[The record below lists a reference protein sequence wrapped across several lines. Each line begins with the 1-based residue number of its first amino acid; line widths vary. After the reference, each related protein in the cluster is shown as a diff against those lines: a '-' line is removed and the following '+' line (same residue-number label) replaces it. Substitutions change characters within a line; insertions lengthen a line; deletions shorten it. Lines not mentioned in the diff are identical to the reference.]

1 MDAPSTERQEAG
13 FHSISRR
20 FSYALIGVV
29 TLILLVF
36 AVLLLTI
43 DIADMERQLTAR
55 LDNSLKIAETS
66 LAEPLWNFDR
76 ETVDSIVAALLL
88 EESIVYVEVVEAS
101 AAGERIVARRT
112 RPSFEERTFDYFT
125 TSARFAVTSS
135 TLTRQGKEIGTI
147 RMVLSRDGMRDELM
161 LNVAGAAVLIL
172 LIIGAIS
179 LVSVAITR
187 SYITRPLQVLQDSAG
202 RIAEG
207 DLEVEIGAPGNDEI
221 GHLAQSLGTM
231 RDSIRDLFGEL
242 RQSHQQLEEYNR
254 DLEQKVGER
263 TAELARA
270 RDEAE
275 AANRA
280 KSAFLANMSHELR
293 TPLNAILGF
302 AQLLDRDEGLT
313 GGQHGHLKI
322 IHRSGEHLLT
332 LINDV
337 LEISK
342 IEAGRTALQEENF
355 DLQRLLLDL
364 EDLFRLRAQG
374 KGLEF
379 RCVGV
384 AELPRYVRTDPGK
397 LRQILINL
405 LGNAVKFTEE
415 GSVTL
420 RVDYGADGRLRCA
433 VEDTG
438 PGIAEEEREAL
449 FDAFV
454 QTASNRNRP
463 DGTGLGLAIS
473 QQFAQLLGGRIRVE
487 SRVEAGAVFA
497 FDIAVEPVPA
507 LEVDT
512 VEPTRRAVG
521 LAPGQ
526 PSYRILAVDDHEE
539 NRRLLRQLLEPMGF
553 EVREAADGRECFEV
567 WEEWRPQLVWMDMR
581 MPVMDGYEATRQIKA
596 ATGGDKT
603 AVVALTASA
612 FEEDRQEVL
621 EAGCDDFV
629 RKPFREE
636 EIVGALERHLGA
648 RFVYE
653 GEEQQQQQQAAPAAP
668 SMLEG
673 LPAAWRQALHQAASR
688 ADDGAIDELLGQLG
702 NGRTPVI
709 RILQEMM
716 RDFRFDE
723 IMGLVEEADLD

>member
-242 RQSHQQLEEYNR
+242 RQSHRQLEEYNR
-254 DLEQKVGER
+254 DLEQKVGVR
-263 TAELARA
+263 TAELAGA

-280 KSAFLANMSHELR
+280 
-293 TPLNAILGF
+293 
-302 AQLLDRDEGLT
+302 
-313 GGQHGHLKI
+313 
-322 IHRSGEHLLT
+322 
-332 LINDV
+332 
-337 LEISK
+337 
-342 IEAGRTALQEENF
+342 
-355 DLQRLLLDL
+355 
-364 EDLFRLRAQG
+364 RA
-374 KGLEF
+374 
-379 RCVGV
+379 
-384 AELPRYVRTDPGK
+384 
-397 LRQILINL
+397 
-405 LGNAVKFTEE
+405 
-415 GSVTL
+415 
-420 RVDYGADGRLRCA
+420 
-433 VEDTG
+433 
-438 PGIAEEEREAL
+438 
-449 FDAFV
+449 
-454 QTASNRNRP
+454 
-463 DGTGLGLAIS
+463 
-473 QQFAQLLGGRIRVE
+473 
-487 SRVEAGAVFA
+487 
-497 FDIAVEPVPA
+497 
-507 LEVDT
+507 
-512 VEPTRRAVG
+512 
-521 LAPGQ
+521 
-526 PSYRILAVDDHEE
+526 
-539 NRRLLRQLLEPMGF
+539 
-553 EVREAADGRECFEV
+553 
-567 WEEWRPQLVWMDMR
+567 
-581 MPVMDGYEATRQIKA
+581 
-596 ATGGDKT
+596 
-603 AVVALTASA
+603 
-612 FEEDRQEVL
+612 
-621 EAGCDDFV
+621 
-629 RKPFREE
+629 PFWP
-636 EIVGALERHLGA
+636 I
-648 RFVYE
+648 
-653 GEEQQQQQQAAPAAP
+653 
-668 SMLEG
+668 
-673 LPAAWRQALHQAASR
+673 
-688 ADDGAIDELLGQLG
+688 
-702 NGRTPVI
+702 
-709 RILQEMM
+709 
-716 RDFRFDE
+716 
-723 IMGLVEEADLD
+723 